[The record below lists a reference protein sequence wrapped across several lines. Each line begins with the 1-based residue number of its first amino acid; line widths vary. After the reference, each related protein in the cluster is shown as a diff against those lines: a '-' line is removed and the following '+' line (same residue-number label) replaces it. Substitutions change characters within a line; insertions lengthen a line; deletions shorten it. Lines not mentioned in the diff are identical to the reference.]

1 MSKAEAK
8 PAWSVPIRRDD
19 VPEEGMH
26 IDLVADEATRAA
38 VMALAGIRAL
48 PRLVASYEVSRRPGG
63 LRVDGEVSATVGQ
76 TCVVTLEP
84 VDSEIREHVD
94 LDFVAANTSQP
105 APGDQEVEGDG
116 EEETVELGAEP
127 PEELIDDTI
136 DLGALS
142 VEFVLLGIDPYPRK
156 PGAEFEAKSF
166 GDAAANPFAAL
177 ANWPGKPE
185 TSDK

>member
-26 IDLVADEATRAA
+26 IDLVADDATRAA
-38 VMALAGIRAL
+38 VMALAEIRAL
-48 PRLVASYEVSRRPGG
+48 PRLVASYDVSQRPGG
-63 LRVDGEVSATVGQ
+63 LHVDGEVSATVGQ

-94 LDFVAANTSQP
+94 LDFVAANASQP
-105 APGDQEVEGDG
+105 AQSDQEEDDS
-116 EEETVELGAEP
+116 EEETVELGAEA

-142 VEFVLLGIDPYPRK
+142 VEFLLLGIDPYPRK

-166 GDAAANPFAAL
+166 GDATANPFAAL

-185 TSDK
+185 TDDK

>member
-1 MSKAEAK
+1 MSKTEAK
-8 PAWSVPIRRDD
+8 AAWSVPVRRDD

-26 IDLVADEATRAA
+26 IDLIADAATRAA
-38 VMALAGIRAL
+38 IMALAEVRAL
-48 PRLVASYEVSRRPGG
+48 TRLVASYDVTRRPSG
-63 LRVDGEVSATVGQ
+63 LRVDGEVSASVGQ

-94 LDFVAANTSQP
+94 LDFVAASASPP
-105 APGDQEVEGDG
+105 AQGDQDDSDQ
-116 EEETVELGAEP
+116 ETFELGAEP

-142 VEFVLLGIDPYPRK
+142 VEFLLLGIDPYPRK
-156 PGAEFEAKSF
+156 PGAEFEAKTF
-166 GDAAANPFAAL
+166 GDATTNPFAAL

-185 TSDK
+185 TDDK

>member
-8 PAWSVPIRRDD
+8 PTWSVPIRRDD
-19 VPEEGMH
+19 VPEEGTH

-38 VMALAGIRAL
+38 VMALANIRAL
-48 PRLVASYEVSRRPGG
+48 PRLAASYDVSLRAGG

-84 VDSEIREHVD
+84 MESEIREHVD
-94 LDFVAANTSQP
+94 LDFVAASASP
-105 APGDQEVEGDG
+105 EAEGDQDDG
-116 EEETVELGAEP
+116 EEEPIELGAEP

-142 VEFVLLGIDPYPRK
+142 VEFLLLAIDPYPRK
-156 PGAEFEAKSF
+156 PGAEFETKSF
-166 GDAAANPFAAL
+166 GDATTNPFAAL
-177 ANWPGKPE
+177 AKWPAKPE
-185 TSDK
+185 TDDK